1 MATQNKTS
9 TQITAVSTY
18 SGPLPRPEDLAK
30 YNEIVPGAAERIL
43 SMAEKEMRHRQEIEQ
58 RESKGRINLAYIST
72 ALSFISVLVL
82 AGLIGYS
89 LYIGRFGTAIGVA
102 IGAIASVAG
111 IFVYAKASRNKQ
123 E

>member
-1 MATQNKTS
+1 MAMRNNTN
-9 TQITAVSTY
+9 TQITAVSSF

-43 SMAEKEMRHRQEIEQ
+43 SMAEKEMQHRQEIEKQ
-58 RESKGRINLAYIST
+58 ESKNRISLAHIST
-72 ALSFISVLVL
+72 VLSFISVLVL
-82 AGLIGYS
+82 SGLIGYS
-89 LYIGRFGTAIGVA
+89 LYLGQFGTAIGVA

-111 IFVYAKASRNKQ
+111 VFVYAKASRNKK

>member
-43 SMAEKEMRHRQEIEQ
+43 SMAEKEMRHRQEIER
-58 RESKGRINLAYIST
+58 RESKGRISLAYVST

-82 AGLIGYS
+82 AGLIWYS

-111 IFVYAKASRNKQ
+111 IFVYAKASRNKK